1 MRWLLLNV
9 QNRLRF
15 AARNPG
21 YAVKSLVRDLT
32 FADERFIGKATG
44 RAARIIRGF
53 VDEPSNHV
61 EFLNHL
67 RRSEEDF
74 SRAKITSAD
83 LYAKRVLLQYAAIR
97 ALRPELVVET
107 GVANGISTSYLL
119 FALHQNKRG
128 VLHSIEIGDSTYL
141 PPGRKT
147 GWAVPE
153 WLRERWQLHLG
164 DARIMVPELLA
175 QLGTVDV
182 FIHDS
187 LHTYEH
193 MKFEFEQAYPH
204 IRPGGLLI
212 SDDALWNS
220 SFQEFAQQVRAPLA
234 RILRG
239 VGYLRK

>member
-1 MRWLLLNV
+1 MFRPIVRSLWLKQVYHGLFGRTLL
-9 QNRLRF
+9 
-15 AARNPG
+15 
-21 YAVKSLVRDLT
+21 
-32 FADERFIGKATG
+32 ERAS
-44 RAARIIRGF
+44 RIIATSEQERAELIEGGI
-53 VDEPSNHV
+53 PGQKI
-61 EFLNHL
+61 LL
-67 RRSEEDF
+67 RRNGIEVPESLPARGAFRRQWHVPED
-74 SRAKITSAD
+74 AK
-83 LYAKRVLLQYAAIR
+83 LVLFLGRLMAKKS
-97 ALRPELVVET
+97 PELVVET

-193 MKFEFEQAYPH
+193 LKFEFEQAYPH

-220 SFQEFAQQVRAPLA
+220 SFPEFAQQVRAPLA